1 MISRLLA
8 LLLVAAPTT
17 LATASEA
24 IAAGWRV
31 AVLDFD
37 NAAPDP
43 EWDALGKGLQ
53 SMLTTDMAELASV
66 RSDLQVVERA
76 RLADIQSELN
86 LGKKGALDPAT
97 AAKIGKLTGATHL
110 VAGSFTVVGKTLRLD
125 ARLIA
130 VASGE
135 VTTTAKIEGD
145 KDAFFELEKD
155 LVKRLVDGI
164 GMKLEPKERAKLTTV
179 QTADL
184 EAFRAYSEG
193 LAQFEAKRYDEA
205 LTALRKASQ
214 IDGNFALARQTLADY
229 ERLAADARGHAQ
241 AAHHAEDERA
251 KLLASAATAWDK
263 SMLDQLVRIHES
275 AKDPVDRAVA
285 AWLLGDFFSPD
296 RAPSDRFR
304 SLHDTGD
311 AFALNRMSDRWVAT
325 YMAEATALR
334 GKVAP
339 LPYGTLYGVLPW
351 PADMDKAFRPWFAK
365 ARESASGQRCGSDVS
380 YALAHIGVQLQMDVS
395 ERLALQERIVRD
407 CDATWTK
414 DVRLRERLRLGE
426 NLLKF
431 ALTDRAAKVLTEA
444 RTLTDDAKT
453 LDKIA
458 QQLEWGRD
466 LLAELQ
472 RSDPLQRF
480 RREFAVLR
488 GSDPPIHGIRLLQKE
503 FTGSTLGDKAL
514 RELQHVRQIAKERE
528 GEAFVWLDS
537 VVLFPLLSDRADV
550 WHSAAVTRERGSG
563 LRYFAREERAAL
575 AHGDKAPKTPL
586 PLFLAV
592 LGDTARDAFTVSLTL
607 DYRPAADW
615 RPNYKTESRDRPDVT
630 IAFGLENLAAKAPL
644 AGWGVRIG
652 PSGLAL
658 VKLLPDDKSRGGY
671 ANHFQ
676 VVPLEKAGLAP
687 SADKSAVTVTL
698 GKGGVDVTVDGRTH
712 HFTLPGKVAG
722 FPGLVVSSAGY
733 VQIDALKLR

>member
-1 MISRLLA
+1 MLSRFLA
-8 LLLVAAPTT
+8 LLLVAAPTV
-17 LATASEA
+17 LATAPEA
-24 IAAGWRV
+24 LAAGWRV

-43 EWDALGKGLQ
+43 EWDALGKGMQ

-130 VASGE
+130 VASGD

-205 LTALRKASQ
+205 LTALRKAAQ

-251 KLLASAATAWDK
+251 KLLAAAATAWDK
-263 SMLDQLVRIHES
+263 AMLDQLVRIHES

-285 AWLLGDFFSPD
+285 AWLLGDFFNPD

-325 YMAEATALR
+325 YVAEATALG

-339 LPYGTLYGVLPW
+339 LPFGTLYGVLPW

-365 ARESASGQRCGSDVS
+365 ARELASGQRCGSDVS
-380 YALAHIGVQLQMDVS
+380 YALAHIGVQLQMDTS
-395 ERLALQERIVRD
+395 ERLALHERIVRD
-407 CDATWTK
+407 CDAKWTK
-414 DVRLRERLRLGE
+414 EVRLRERLRLGD

-431 ALTDRAAKVLTEA
+431 AFTDRAARVFTEA

-472 RSDPLQRF
+472 KSDPLQRF
-480 RREFAVLR
+480 RREFAALR

-503 FTGSTLGDKAL
+503 FTGSTLGEKAL
-514 RELQHVRQIAKERE
+514 RELQHVRQITKERE

-537 VVLFPLLSDRADV
+537 VVFFPLVSDRAAV
-550 WHSAAVTRERGSG
+550 WHAAAVNRERGSG
-563 LRYFAREERAAL
+563 LRYFV
-575 AHGDKAPKTPL
+575 DKLPKSGL
-586 PLFLAV
+586 PFFLGV
-592 LGDTARDAFTVSLTL
+592 LGDTARDAFSVSLTL
-607 DYRPAADW
+607 DYRPASDW
-615 RPNYKTESRDRPDVT
+615 RPVYKAESREQPDVT

-644 AGWGVRIG
+644 AGWGVRVG
-652 PSGLAL
+652 PSGVAL
-658 VKLLPDDKSRGGY
+658 VKVLPDDKSRGGY
-671 ANHFQ
+671 SNH
-676 VVPLEKAGLAP
+676 VLVTPLEKAGLAP
-687 SADKSAVTVTL
+687 RSDKSAVTVTL
-698 GKGGVDVTVDGRTH
+698 GKGGVDVTVDGRSH

-722 FPGLVVSSAGY
+722 FPGLVISGAGY
-733 VQIDALKLR
+733 VQVDTLRLR